1 MSGTDI
7 TRTTGRS
14 HLPHKPR
21 FHWLALDRGPD
32 GKSTREVLMKTS
44 KPMPSI
50 DRLRELLEVSED
62 SASGLR
68 WLTTSKKVRAGATA
82 GSVRSDGYWRVF
94 IDGQRYMTHR
104 IVYAMSVGEIPY
116 GMQVD
121 HADMNPG
128 NNRPENLRLVSASEN
143 QWNTGGSR
151 VKASGLPKNI
161 SRHAAGYQVQ
171 IKRFGK
177 SYNFWSRDLAEC
189 VSWLEKKRDE
199 LHGQF
204 SRPCRPTI

>member
-1 MSGTDI
+1 MTL
-7 TRTTGRS
+7 T
-14 HLPHKPR
+14 P
-21 FHWLALDRGPD
+21 FARGASK
-32 GKSTREVLMKTS
+32 KSTREVLMKTA

>member
-1 MSGTDI
+1 
-7 TRTTGRS
+7 
-14 HLPHKPR
+14 
-21 FHWLALDRGPD
+21 
-32 GKSTREVLMKTS
+32 MKTA

-151 VKASGLPKNI
+151 VKASGLPKTSQGTQQATRCRSSGLG
-161 SRHAAGYQVQ
+161 SRTT
-171 IKRFGK
+171 
-177 SYNFWSRDLAEC
+177 S
-189 VSWLEKKRDE
+189 
-199 LHGQF
+199 GQEILPSVF
-204 SRPCRPTI
+204 PGLRKTGRTAWAILQTLQANHLRARR

>member
-1 MSGTDI
+1 M
-7 TRTTGRS
+7 RLETGASR
-14 HLPHKPR
+14 
-21 FHWLALDRGPD
+21 
-32 GKSTREVLMKTS
+32 KSTREVFMKTA

-50 DRLRELLEVSED
+50 DRLRELLEVSDD

-68 WLTTSKKVRAGATA
+68 WLTTSKKIRAGATA

-94 IDGQRYMTHR
+94 IDGQRYMAHR
-104 IVYAMSVGEIPY
+104 IVYAMSVGEIPS

-151 VKASGLPKNI
+151 TKASGLPKNI
-161 SRHAAGYQVQ
+161 SRHASGYQVQ
-171 IKRFGK
+171 IKQFGK
-177 SYNFWSRDLAEC
+177 SHNFWSRDLGEC
-189 VSWLEKKRDE
+189 VSWLEKKRNE

-204 SRPCRPTI
+204 SRPCRTTI